1 MKTFQFKSHNVKK
14 GLIFGFSY
22 LVIVFAIFSLI
33 YGGINGMAD
42 AVNNFGSAKVLGFF
56 VAIIVIGPFVVILQ
70 LINPKIEVHI
80 DHQHVLI
87 KQKKKPDQDIPL
99 GDIYSMKINHAL
111 VNQLQLFDQQGQ
123 LIITIHPQ
131 QDMQIIYGIA
141 TEIAQHKS
149 FTQQKGSKK
158 IFGNPVETMSY
169 IRKL

>member
-22 LVIVFAIFSLI
+22 LIIVFIIFSLI

-42 AVNNFGSAKVLGFF
+42 AVNNFGSAKALGFL
-56 VAIIVIGPFVVILQ
+56 VAILVIGPFVVILQ

-80 DHQHVLI
+80 GSQHMLI
-87 KQKKKPDQDIPL
+87 KQKKKPDQEIPL
-99 GDIYSMKINHAL
+99 EDIYSMKINHSL
-111 VNQLQLFDQQGQ
+111 VNQLQIFDQQGQ

-141 TEIAQHKS
+141 AEIAQHTF
-149 FTQQKGSKK
+149 FTQEKGSRK
-158 IFGNPVETMSY
+158 IFGNPIETMSY
-169 IRKL
+169 TRKL

>member
-22 LVIVFAIFSLI
+22 LIIVFIIFSVI

-42 AVNNFGSAKVLGFF
+42 AVNNFGSAKALGFL
-56 VAIIVIGPFVVILQ
+56 VAILVIGPFVVILQ

-80 DHQHVLI
+80 GSQHMLI
-87 KQKKKPDQDIPL
+87 KQKKKPDQEIPL
-99 GDIYSMKINHAL
+99 EDIYSMKINHSL
-111 VNQLQLFDQQGQ
+111 VNQLQIFDKQGQ

-141 TEIAQHKS
+141 AEIAQHTF
-149 FTQQKGSKK
+149 FTQEKGSRK
-158 IFGNPVETMSY
+158 IFGNPIETMSY
-169 IRKL
+169 TRKL

>member
-1 MKTFQFKSHNVKK
+1 
-14 GLIFGFSY
+14 
-22 LVIVFAIFSLI
+22 
-33 YGGINGMAD
+33 
-42 AVNNFGSAKVLGFF
+42 VLGFF

-87 KQKKKPDQDIPL
+87 KQKKKPDQYIPL

-169 IRKL
+169 TRKL